1 MNTGKVK
8 KSKPLPDLLMSL
20 QWYLMLVEE
29 DYIKSKLIVRKSLD
43 LLQLDR

>member
-8 KSKPLPDLLMSL
+8 KSKPLSDLLMSL
-20 QWYLMLVEE
+20 HWYLMLVEE

-43 LLQLDR
+43 LLDR